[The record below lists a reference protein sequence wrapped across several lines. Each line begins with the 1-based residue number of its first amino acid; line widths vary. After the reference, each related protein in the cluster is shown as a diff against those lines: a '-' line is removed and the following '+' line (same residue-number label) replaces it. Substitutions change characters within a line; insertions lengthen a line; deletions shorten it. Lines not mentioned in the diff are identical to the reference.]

1 MIFTLWYAYATI
13 MQWWRLR
20 TLLNKL
26 NGTLNDQNALLVC
39 SGHSVHDSRKQRS
52 LENLLFCTET
62 RIACTVVPKQKLNLS
77 QWIAFPRNLR
87 YFPIYIDDNKIP
99 IRGREIF
106 ILLQAVLDNY
116 VKHQSEIIQVE
127 NFGELVGWKA
137 SDSFEVVVKTDL
149 EHLTKLVNQFSQN
162 NLDINHELKL
172 LKLETVDVENAPTV
186 IKYEKKYLKEQTV
199 KYSYAPVHWNKFVQ
213 EVKDLYSKIRD
224 ITTPKIKIENGSP
237 QCLESAKPIKKE
249 PKKNA
254 EERKTL
260 TTLDVSTGAEHRR
273 HKKPREGPSKSSK
286 PKPKEKQH
294 KHKRTVNKL
303 VKQSSVKE
311 NDEVK
316 SDVKDKV
323 LKSVTMA
330 PKPPNVLVY
339 ADSLVTKDNVKRVL
353 FSILNKEKYTIYD
366 LPTSSKH
373 TGWDKSTVLVVV
385 CGSVPPDLTSNL
397 IQYLLTG
404 GQLLSIC
411 SDLMYSI
418 LYTFTTAEVREHEL
432 VRFSYGQWQHVKM
445 MHHIFCYQASPAK
458 KQFSKDS
465 DHSSNGSSPLA
476 PRTPS
481 NVEMRHNEK
490 DYNIQVQVL
499 GTEETWHTPSLLLA
513 KVKNSQGRA
522 VFSQVHLEI
531 DPDVYENDEEKF
543 QSLLSSNEARLEIL
557 KDILS
562 SHLDLTCDDSFGTI
576 EYSQGYFLGCYD
588 AKVNMMTDCD
598 SITNNQLTCDKI
610 SVVFCGHN
618 VDPGIA
624 SNIRLPVM
632 IHSCPSNFSTLD
644 YFDTL
649 NTEDIGRLVIYAD
662 ILTSTQHLLCKKLRH
677 GLVVIARQ
685 QTNGIGRSNNSWL
698 SPLGCAA
705 FSLQMHIPLDSNLGQ
720 SLPLI
725 QHLVMVA
732 IISSIKN
739 TQGLDRLNIG
749 IKWPNDLYAEAE
761 IKIGGL
767 VVTSTILSN
776 VAIVNIGCGVNLSNQ
791 NPTICINDLIEKFNK
806 ENDTSIK
813 PIPYEKYFAA
823 VFNEI
828 ERLYLDVQKNGF
840 EPFFDLYYQ
849 YWLHSDVEVTI
860 QSEKGDS
867 TRAKILGIDKYGFLS
882 VRLVDGT
889 MTSVQPDGN
898 SFDMMSGLIAP
909 KKF

>member
-1 MIFTLWYAYATI
+1 MIFTLYYAYATI

-20 TLLNKL
+20 TLRNKL

-52 LENLLFCTET
+52 LENLLYSTEN

-77 QWIAFPRNLR
+77 QWIAFPKNLR
-87 YFPIYIDDNKIP
+87 YFPIFIDDNKISVSRP
-99 IRGREIF
+99 QIF
-106 ILLQAVLDNY
+106 LLLQAVLDNY

-127 NFGELVGWKA
+127 HFGELIGWKA
-137 SDSFEVVVKTDL
+137 SDSFEVVVKTDMD
-149 EHLTKLVNQFSQN
+149 HLTKLVNQFSQSDV
-162 NLDINHELKL
+162 DINHELKL
-172 LKLETVDVENAPTV
+172 LKIETVDVENTPTV
-186 IKYEKKYLKEQTV
+186 IKYEKKYLKEQTL
-199 KYSYAPVHWNKFVQ
+199 KYSYAPVHWGKFVQ

-237 QCLESAKPIKKE
+237 QCLESAKPIIKKE
-249 PKKNA
+249 PKKTDPLSEDKN
-254 EERKTL
+254 
-260 TTLDVSTGAEHRR
+260 TLDVSRR
-273 HKKPREGPSKSSK
+273 HKKPREGSSSK
-286 PKPKEKQH
+286 PSKPSKHKTKSDEKQH
-294 KHKRTVNKL
+294 KHKRTANKL

-311 NDEVK
+311 NEEVK
-316 SDVKDKV
+316 SEVKEKV
-323 LKSVTMA
+323 ITGGT

-366 LPTSSKH
+366 LPTSKN

-385 CGSVPPDLTSNL
+385 CGGVPPDLTANL
-397 IQYLLTG
+397 IQYFLTG
-404 GQLLSIC
+404 GQLLCIC
-411 SDLMYSI
+411 SDLMYSV

-465 DHSSNGSSPLA
+465 DHSSNGSSPQA

-481 NVEMRHNEK
+481 NVELRHNEK

-531 DPDVYENDEEKF
+531 DPDVYENDEDKYRE
-543 QSLLSSNEARLEIL
+543 LLSSNEARLEIL
-557 KDILS
+557 KDIIS
-562 SHLDLTCDDSFGTI
+562 NHLDLVCDESLGTV
-576 EYSQGYFLGCYD
+576 EYSQGYFLGRYD
-588 AKVNMMTDCD
+588 AKMNMMTDCD

-618 VDPGIA
+618 VEPGLA

-644 YFDTL
+644 YFETL

-662 ILTSTQHLLCKKLRH
+662 ILTSTQHLLDKKLRH

-685 QTNGIGRSNNSWL
+685 QTHGMGRSSNSWL

-705 FSLQMHIPLDSNLGQ
+705 FSLQMHIPLDSHMGQ

-732 IISSIKN
+732 VISSIKN
-739 TQGLDRLNIG
+739 VQGLDCLNVG
-749 IKWPNDLYAEAE
+749 IKWPNDLYAEGA

-767 VVTSTILSN
+767 VVTSTIFSN
-776 VAIVNIGCGVNLSNQ
+776 FAIVNIGCGVNLSNQ
-791 NPTICINDLIEKFNK
+791 NPTICINDLIEKN
-806 ENDTSIK
+806 TVMQ
-813 PIPYEKYFAA
+813 PIAYEKYFAA

-828 ERLYLDVQKNGF
+828 ERLYFDVQKNGF
-840 EPFFDLYYQ
+840 EAFFQLYYK
-849 YWLHSDVEVTI
+849 YWLH
-860 QSEKGDS
+860 
-867 TRAKILGIDKYGFLS
+867 R
-882 VRLVDGT
+882 
-889 MTSVQPDGN
+889 
-898 SFDMMSGLIAP
+898 
-909 KKF
+909 